1 MNKEEIQYIYSGRF
15 DTAFLDELY
24 ADDIQT
30 AAEIFES
37 SLNLIVPEMAA
48 ADELFYQADVESLR
62 KLFHKIK
69 PLFGYV
75 GLLKLQALV
84 QKFEDSCATAANT
97 EELRN
102 QYQELSIMVIESV
115 SIIRQELIRM
125 KMFINVR
132 A

>member
-1 MNKEEIQYIYSGRF
+1 
-15 DTAFLDELY
+15 
-24 ADDIQT
+24 
-30 AAEIFES
+30 
-37 SLNLIVPEMAA
+37 MAA
-48 ADELFYQADVESLR
+48 ADELFYQGNLESLR
-62 KLFHKIK
+62 KLIHKIK

-75 GLLKLQALV
+75 GLLKLQTLV

-97 EELRN
+97 EELRGK
-102 QYQELSIMVIESV
+102 YQELNIMITESV

>member
-24 ADDIQT
+24 ADDVQT

-48 ADELFYQADVESLR
+48 ADELFYKADVESLR

-84 QKFEDSCATAANT
+84 QKFEDSCATAGNT

-102 QYQELSIMVIESV
+102 QYKELSIMVIESV